1 MTVVFLDAKNA
12 IYRYGWTGRN
22 LSDDTGR
29 STGAIFGLLN
39 CLLSFSKRFHDIK
52 FVACWDGARSRAGWR
67 SVVFPEYKQA
77 RITRVRTS
85 EEEQRARELLWQID
99 RVKELFA
106 LLGIVQI
113 EDVDTEADDLV
124 GILAESVKRAGYMP
138 VVYTNDHDY
147 FQLLARGVS
156 VMASVGIPLTE
167 RTIRAKFHCSKAD
180 VLKVR
185 ALLGDKSDGIP
196 RAVPGVGEISAAKYI
211 AQGVD
216 PSVPTFLEL
225 PQAVRIGVA
234 PRFAEHWEA
243 VHMNYRLMRIPQTCT
258 DPEIPVVV
266 RKRLAKEVTRVMTEL
281 TASTVRARADYA
293 RFLGLLTELGLLS
306 VVGNRNEL
314 WAVQK

>member
-12 IYRYGWTGRN
+12 IYRYGWTGRY

-39 CLLSFSKRFHDIK
+39 CLLSFSKRFHDVK

-77 RITRVRTS
+77 RIARVRTP
-85 EEEQRARELLWQID
+85 EQEQQAKDLLWQID
-99 RVKELFA
+99 KVKELFA

-124 GILAESVKRAGYMP
+124 GILAESVKRAGYAPM
-138 VVYTNDHDY
+138 VYTNDHDY
-147 FQLLARGVS
+147 FQLLSRGVS

-167 RTIRAKFHCSKAD
+167 RVIRAKFHCSKND

-196 RAVPGVGEISAAKYI
+196 RAVPGVGELSAAKYV
-211 AQGVD
+211 ALGVD
-216 PSVPTFLEL
+216 PALPTFAEMASSIRL
-225 PQAVRIGVA
+225 QV
-234 PRFAEHWEA
+234 PRFEQYWES
-243 VHMNYRLMRIPQTCT
+243 VHLNYRLMRIPKTCT

-266 RKRLAKEVTRVMTEL
+266 RKRLTKEVTRVMTEL
-281 TASTVRARADYA
+281 TASTVRARSDYA